1 MTIIPPFQG
10 FPKEGTAFL
19 QDLKNNNNREWF
31 QENKSTYKEMLETP
45 AKAFQEAMTVELGEL
60 IGQPLRGKIYRIYR
74 DVRFSKDKTP
84 YNTHVRMSFM
94 PESKKDSAAN
104 PAFHFSLEPDKLII
118 GLGCFE
124 FQKDVLASYRQMVA
138 NDKTGSALAMIVA
151 EMEQQSIRIDGPQYK
166 RVPSGFDPDHPR
178 SDLLRRKGLS
188 AWHDAPLPEAIH
200 GPDAVR
206 LCVEQ
211 YRTMLPVYDW
221 LCQVA

>member
-1 MTIIPPFQG
+1 M
-10 FPKEGTAFL
+10 E
-19 QDLKNNNNREWF
+19 
-31 QENKSTYKEMLETP
+31 
-45 AKAFQEAMTVELGEL
+45 
-60 IGQPLRGKIYRIYR
+60 
-74 DVRFSKDKTP
+74 
-84 YNTHVRMSFM
+84 
-94 PESKKDSAAN
+94 
-104 PAFHFSLEPDKLII
+104 
-118 GLGCFE
+118 
-124 FQKDVLASYRQMVA
+124 DVLASYRQMVA

-221 LCQVA
+221 LSEVAYSAFWVTGSRQRSRQTLLTRIKPIRLFSLCQQVCFCW